1 MNDDESNEAPA
12 SHGLHDLK
20 TVAGRLNVA
29 VKTVR
34 RMIDRGELGYHQIG
48 RLKRVSNGQY
58 LAYLARTR
66 RGQDSR

>member
-1 MNDDESNEAPA
+1 MTTSPMRRQRLIACMISE
-12 SHGLHDLK
+12 
-20 TVAGRLNVA
+20 TVARRLNVA